1 MALAL
6 PTRVG
11 LYYPQISHQVIHYT
25 RRVWYGA
32 AVPWLLL
39 YMPVRAF
46 YSILPWQ
53 IRTRLA
59 NRSLL
64 CVLDATGYR
73 TTAVY
78 NPKSD
83 TTAVFRNVGT
93 GICSVLGR
101 SMGQWG
107 ETHTRCGAE

>member
-1 MALAL
+1 M
-6 PTRVG
+6 
-11 LYYPQISHQVIHYT
+11 
-25 RRVWYGA
+25 VWGGCTMVTPVHA
-32 AVPWLLL
+32 RSCLLFDSTL
-39 YMPVRAF
+39 
-46 YSILPWQ
+46 WQ
-53 IRTRLA
+53 IHTRLA

-64 CVLDATGYR
+64 WVLDDTGYR

-93 GICSVLGR
+93 GVCSVLDR

-107 ETHTRCGAE
+107 ETHTRCWAE